1 MTGQRE
7 KALELG
13 RVKAVREQTKILV
26 YEDKSTENE
35 DYLVSP
41 KDLSGKTDLRLVDTF
56 DSSLESSKEE
66 EVVSIEDYSDLE
78 EGDQVLINEDESDQ
92 VIRVTQRQLVTLS
105 GDKFRRSDGKLWGN
119 NDSERQITHKVLV

>member
-1 MTGQRE
+1 MADQRE

-13 RVKAVREQTKILV
+13 RVKAVREQTKIRV
-26 YEDKSTENE
+26 YEDKSTKNE

-105 GDKFRRSDGKLWGN
+105 GDKFRRSDGELWGN